1 MTIPFYSNWNF
12 KILPQAAAWVLWWL
26 IVTYLADFTNFFG
39 LSTAL
44 ITSVPLGFSVLNFW
58 LVKRYFRASLRSP
71 TIWVWFGLWFLVGY
85 FLKVALEWEMKEFIL
100 AYDIPLSTRK
110 KAYYL
115 EQQGF
120 FGIGLFNHL
129 KSRLT
134 SYFLPNAP
142 FLLWIPA
149 GAYFL
154 ANAVR
159 EVRAFGQL
167 EKERMRFE
175 IGVLKSQINPKFIN
189 ESLENLKTLT
199 VADPDRAAE
208 TVLKLA
214 NATRYTLYET
224 DAEYVPLQKELDFII
239 NCIDLEEMRLA
250 DRANVN
256 FRLKT
261 NQSAH
266 LQIAPMLLFPLIE
279 RAFQCV
285 QSSCEIDLLVE
296 KSTLTL
302 KIEADKQA
310 NCQSETIESVK
321 KRLAYFYANKHKLQL
336 IENERIFKVELLIE
350 L

>member
-12 KILPQAAAWVLWWL
+12 KSLPQYVAWVLWWL

-71 TIWVWFGLWFLVGY
+71 AIWVWFGLWFFVGY
-85 FLKVALEWEMKEFIL
+85 FLKVAIEWGMKEFIFTL
-100 AYDIPLSTRK
+100 DIPLSARK

-120 FGIGLFNHL
+120 FGIGLYNHL
-129 KSRLT
+129 KSRFT
-134 SYFLPNAP
+134 TYFLPNAP

-154 ANAVR
+154 ANALR

-167 EKERMRFE
+167 ENERVRFE

-189 ESLENLKTLT
+189 ESLENLKKL
-199 VADPDRAAE
+199 VVIDPDRAAQM
-208 TVLKLA
+208 VLKLS

-224 DAEYVPLQKELDFII
+224 DMDFVPLQKELDFVI
-239 NCIDLEEMRLA
+239 NCIDLEEIRLA

-261 NQSAH
+261 NQSEH
-266 LQIAPMLLFPLIE
+266 LQIAPLLLFPLIE
-279 RAFQCV
+279 RAFQCI

-302 KIEADKQA
+302 KIEADKQT
-310 NCQSETIESVK
+310 NCQNEAIESVK
-321 KRLAYFYANKHKLQL
+321 KRLDYFYANKHKLQL
-336 IENERIFKVELLIE
+336 IENERIFKVELLIK